1 MEHTFKMDGEVK
13 NILSAWFKVK
23 KELKS
28 SIEPEGRNP
37 HFKSDYVTLD
47 SLLKKVNPACQNNGL
62 GIMQFP
68 TGIGLVT
75 LLFHEKSGEYISSY
89 YELLL
94 EKKNAQ
100 GVGSALTYA
109 KRQVIQAM
117 FGLSAG
123 PEEDDDGE
131 GALEDSLDDRI
142 RKMVDAFAGIGISQ
156 EDLEDRIK
164 HPIKYITQKEF
175 EELSAYYKEAK
186 KPKGAVKLNDKFK

>member
-1 MEHTFKMDGEVK
+1 MELEQTESTKHLKD
-13 NILSAWFKVK
+13 AWFKAK
-23 KELKS
+23 GELKS
-28 SIEPEGRNP
+28 NIEAKGKNP
-37 HFKSDYVTLD
+37 HFKSEYIELD
-47 SLLKKVNPACQNNGL
+47 SLLNKVNPICQKYGL

-68 TGIGLVT
+68 TGTGLIT
-75 LLFHEKSGEYISSY
+75 NLFHADSGEEISSY
-89 YELLL
+89 YELIL

-142 RKMVDAFAGIGISQ
+142 KKMVDAFAGIGISQ

>member
-1 MEHTFKMDGEVK
+1 M
-13 NILSAWFKVK
+13 K

-28 SIEPEGRNP
+28 TIEPEGRNP

-68 TGIGLVT
+68 TGVGLVT

-131 GALEDSLDDRI
+131 GASTGSLDDRI
-142 RKMVDAFAGIGISQ
+142 SKMVTAFAGIGISQ

-164 HPIKYITQKEF
+164 HPIKYITPKEF

-186 KPKGAVKLNDKFK
+186 EPKGTVKLNDKFK

>member
-1 MEHTFKMDGEVK
+1 MELEQTENTKHLKA
-13 NILSAWFKVK
+13 AWFKAK
-23 KELKS
+23 GDLKS
-28 SIEPEGRNP
+28 NIEAKGKNP
-37 HFKSDYVTLD
+37 HFKSEYIELD
-47 SLLKKVNPACQNNGL
+47 SLLNKVNPICQKYGL

-68 TGIGLVT
+68 TGTGLIT
-75 LLFHEKSGEYISSY
+75 NLFHADSGEEITSY
-89 YELLL
+89 YELIL
-94 EKKNAQ
+94 EKKSAQ

-131 GALEDSLDDRI
+131 GASADSLDDRI
-142 RKMVDAFAGIGISQ
+142 SKMVTAFAGIGISQ

-164 HPIKYITQKEF
+164 HPIKYITPKEF

-186 KPKGAVKLNDKFK
+186 EPKGTVKLNDKFK

>member
-1 MEHTFKMDGEVK
+1 MELEQTESTK
-13 NILSAWFKVK
+13 NLKTAWFNAKGD
-23 KELKS
+23 LKTN
-28 SIEPEGRNP
+28 IEPKGKNH
-37 HFKSDYVTLD
+37 HFKSEYIQLDTL
-47 SLLKKVNPACQNNGL
+47 LNKVNKVCQKHKL
-62 GIMQFP
+62 GIMQYP
-68 TGIGLVT
+68 TGTGLIT
-75 LLFHEKSGEYISSY
+75 SLFHEPSGEEITSY

-142 RKMVDAFAGIGISQ
+142 SKMVAAFAGIGISQ

-164 HPIKYITQKEF
+164 HPIKYITPKEF

-186 KPKGAVKLNDKFK
+186 EPKGAVKLNDKFK

>member
-1 MEHTFKMDGEVK
+1 MELEQTENTKHLKA
-13 NILSAWFKVK
+13 AWFKAK
-23 KELKS
+23 GDLKS
-28 SIEPEGRNP
+28 NIEAKGKNP
-37 HFKSDYVTLD
+37 HFKSEYIELD
-47 SLLKKVNPACQNNGL
+47 SLLNKVNPICQKYGL

-68 TGIGLVT
+68 TGTGLIT
-75 LLFHEKSGEYISSY
+75 NLFHADSGEEISSY
-89 YELLL
+89 YELIL

-142 RKMVDAFAGIGISQ
+142 SKMVAAFAGIGISQ

-186 KPKGAVKLNDKFK
+186 EPKGTDKLNSKFK